1 MTKYCESSRRISCSY
16 RIRASIAPSGGGL
29 PRCSRVV
36 LVRVKKARNPLLQLR
51 RLARLGRGY
60 RVLEEALLD
69 GSRQTIPLQENGRPE
84 ALQDTLL
91 SRGEGHGLGAAR
103 FLRCR
108 LASTSFALPSV
119 KGAGQRIPRIHLASP

>member
-1 MTKYCESSRRISCSY
+1 MARPARELLEVCGQ
-16 RIRASIAPSGGGL
+16 AGGGL

-60 RVLEEALLD
+60 RVFEKSLLD
-69 GSRQTIPLQENGRPE
+69 GSRQTTPLQENGSPE

-91 SRGEGHGLGAAR
+91 SRREGPGQRTAR
-103 FLRCR
+103 FLRC
-108 LASTSFALPSV
+108 
-119 KGAGQRIPRIHLASP
+119 